1 MSSIQFIKSLEQIKL
16 LSDPRR
22 LAILRLLMAQPATL
36 TQLGVAM
43 GEHPAWVR
51 HHLKQLETAGLV
63 ELVTAQASGG
73 FVEKYY
79 QAKAQA
85 YIYQETI
92 LPDLPRRQ
100 TVVLMGSH
108 DLALNQLAQQ
118 VGEHAGVSMLVL
130 PVGSLDGL
138 VALRQGITNLT
149 ACHLLDVESG
159 EYNTPYVRHF
169 FPDRPVTLV
178 TLAQRTQGLMLAP
191 GNSRH
196 IEALEDLARG
206 DITFINRNR
215 GSGTRLWL
223 DRQLGLLALPV
234 EKLRGYNR
242 PHRRGSGNP
251 LAPGRCRLGAGS
263 GRASCRAGF
272 QSPLPGTLRPGA
284 ARRGIA
290 RAQGAGYPGL
300 PAEQS
305 VPAQPGGFARLRAQP
320 QRGTTYSLKYKKR
333 TTEHTEYL
341 FTPLSAQRAL
351 RLLTSALRSR
361 RSSRWTSSI

>member
-1 MSSIQFIKSLEQIKL
+1 MSSIEYIKSLEQIKL

-22 LAILRLLMAQPATL
+22 LAILRRLMARPATL
-36 TQLGVAM
+36 SQLGAAM

-51 HHLKQLETAGLV
+51 HHLKQLEEAGLV

-79 QAKAQA
+79 QAKARA

-92 LPDLPRRQ
+92 LPDLPRSQ

-118 VGEHAGVSMLVL
+118 VGERAGIAMLVL

-159 EYNTPYVRHF
+159 EYNLPYVRHF

-178 TLAQRTQGLMLAP
+178 TLAQRAQGLMLAP
-191 GNSRH
+191 GNPRQ
-196 IEALEDLARG
+196 IEGLEDLARG

-223 DRQLGLLALPV
+223 DRMLGLLALPV
-234 EKLRGYNR
+234 EKLRGYKR
-242 PHRRGSGNP
+242 QATTHT
-251 LAPGRCRLGAGS
+251 AV
-263 GRASCRAGF
+263 
-272 QSPLPGTLRPGA
+272 
-284 ARRGIA
+284 
-290 RAQGAGYPGL
+290 AQAI
-300 PAEQS
+300 
-305 VPAQPGGFARLRAQP
+305 
-320 QRGTTYSLKYKKR
+320 
-333 TTEHTEYL
+333 
-341 FTPLSAQRAL
+341 
-351 RLLTSALRSR
+351 RSR
-361 RSSRWTSSI
+361 RADAGLGLEAAARAAGLDFIPLFQERFDLVLPEDALQERKVQVILDYLQSKAFRHSLEELPGYENSHCGEQLNP